1 MATKRDYYE
10 VLGVNKNASKD
21 EIKSA
26 FRRLAKKYHPDICKE
41 ENAEEKFKEVQEA
54 YSVLSDDNKR
64 RQYDQFG
71 HAGVSGNGAGFGG
84 SGFGGA
90 GFGFDASDLGD
101 IFDDLFGGGFG
112 FGGSSRNR
120 GNRARRG
127 SDVLMQVDLTFEE
140 AIFGCE
146 FVYDPISKNAIW
158 PKNAVNYTQKTQYLF
173 RISKGILDIS
183 DDDNLNA
190 RTKKRRIEYHH
201 MIYLGDGITD
211 VPCMEIINSYG
222 GFSIA
227 IESSKS
233 SQNTSK
239 KLLDDKRVKYICR
252 GDYKDGSKLDKLVK
266 NIILL
271 IENESRIAKFDK
283 SHKEDK

>member
-1 MATKRDYYE
+1 MRKPIIAIIYDFDKTLCTTDMQNYSFIPS
-10 VLGVNKNASKD
+10 LGMTP
-21 EIKSA
+21 EE
-26 FRRLAKKYHPDICKE
+26 FWKE
-41 ENAEEKFKEVQEA
+41 TGKFC
-54 YSVLSDDNKR
+54 
-64 RQYDQFG
+64 DQFG
-71 HAGVSGNGAGFGG
+71 VEKILGYMYLMFSKCREKNIPLTKKFLAECGEKIEFFPGVETWFKRIKDFGAEHNVKIEHYLCSSGNKEIING
-84 SGFGGA
+84 SKISKYFK
-90 GFGFDASDLGD
+90 
-101 IFDDLFGGGFG
+101 
-112 FGGSSRNR
+112 
-120 GNRARRG
+120 
-127 SDVLMQVDLTFEE
+127 